1 MFVYLRFLVF
11 IAAAS
16 VVVHA
21 AFLQDAPEAED
32 PILKFQIN
40 HPQNG
45 SVVTLPLKVSC
56 RMSVKS
62 IELYS
67 THYAGMLACIEIQDA
82 ETKCNPVLDSDIVF
96 HELPE
101 GQHTV
106 RAYIAN
112 RSEGGARRHLTETVT
127 FSIVSAT
134 EFEEYTEDLVRRSRE
149 NLKLP
154 RDLDI
159 LEWAQQQHVQGQG
172 ARHDLD
178 AALSSG
184 DVDVPRLVIGIKTA
198 VLSNFPRRQAIR
210 ETWGKQTTLS
220 RVKVIFLG
228 CSPSMVDVDD
238 ERHQQLFR
246 EAVALEKVVYGDF
259 LTGELNCEDSYRLL
273 TEKVKAFYQFA
284 ATTFPQ
290 TPYVMIADDDVYL
303 RVEKLVSLLDGLG
316 STRRIYLGQAWNS
329 VFSRTPTPVRD
340 EFHKNYLPR
349 EQYPMRELLPYA
361 FGAHYVISMDCSRP
375 ARANPNTIGDVL
387 HPTKPSVSDPETSV
401 EIMYPLNGSM
411 EKPPVTFTTQI
422 HVRPGQTEKFT
433 DLYNGK
439 YLCIETRGRE
449 LVANVTR
456 SCSRIGGTEVVIQ
469 HNQLGDFSSR
479 AYIARTTAPDD
490 VRYWQSSDVMFSV
503 VHEAD
508 LAALIARRIEEQG
521 QFYPD
526 YDLGIV
532 EWAAQQ
538 QRLQDTELVRRLGED
553 QPVFGGLSSAARS
566 KKYEGDEEDL
576 MLVVGIKTA
585 LVTGFAFRQAI
596 RQTWASKEA
605 LPSGVKVFFIGCR
618 PTTNKGVG
626 NYSADAVGDNVSD
639 FRRLWGAIQLE
650 KLVYG
655 DVLTDELDC
664 ADSNAFLAKKV
675 KEFLHFT
682 ATRYAHAQYV
692 MIADDNLYVRMDT
705 VVHQL
710 RAKAS
715 RLRFY
720 GGDFQTK
727 GNNTVL
733 TTAQYPMGELPPFAI
748 DPAALPL
755 IVAYAPH
762 ASFSRLV
769 LESLFA
775 SVFQEKKR
783 PVLVMP
789 ENILRSHYGVSP
801 DVFVFSV
808 LGVRCNPVSTPECQE
823 MVAEYFHRYGAS
835 SSTNQEPHTTHF
847 VMLSGEAWSAE
858 GLDERVLLL
867 STVANV
873 NRAKHVYLS
882 MASLSFGERLDH
894 GPMSLLSAS
903 GKFEAKTKFCA
914 YLYAHCEHRDRET
927 MFDEL
932 NALRP
937 VDALGICAG
946 SSRPPDHARIASR
959 ETMFYND
966 DAIRRYAPY
975 KFVIAFE
982 NSPVAGY
989 VTEKLVNA
997 FLAGSIPIYMGD
1009 SATVSGLFNPKSFID
1024 CGQFESLRDCA
1035 MYVVQVDD
1043 SLEIYTRMLREPP
1056 VTNLTA
1062 FNDAFSWHP
1071 TVPSRATADAV
1082 LKHLTN
1088 EEKG

>member
-361 FGAHYVISMDCSRP
+361 FGAHYVISMDCARFISKNSWRLRGSRP

-682 ATRYAHAQYV
+682 AT
-692 MIADDNLYVRMDT
+692 
-705 VVHQL
+705 
-710 RAKAS
+710 
-715 RLRFY
+715 
-720 GGDFQTK
+720 
-727 GNNTVL
+727 
-733 TTAQYPMGELPPFAI
+733 
-748 DPAALPL
+748 
-755 IVAYAPH
+755 
-762 ASFSRLV
+762 
-769 LESLFA
+769 SLFA

>member
-361 FGAHYVISMDCSRP
+361 FGAHYVISMDC
-375 ARANPNTIGDVL
+375 ARFISKNSWRLRG
-387 HPTKPSVSDPETSV
+387 
-401 EIMYPLNGSM
+401 LNGLEDLSVGLWLLTM
-411 EKPPVTFTTQI
+411 QVPLKHTQAFSHLTIQSCRNNLISFAELSPLGIRAI
-422 HVRPGQTEKFT
+422 HAN
-433 DLYNGK
+433 L
-439 YLCIETRGRE
+439 LRGNE
-449 LVANVTR
+449 F
-456 SCSRIGGTEVVIQ
+456 CDGF
-469 HNQLGDFSSR
+469 D
-479 AYIARTTAPDD
+479 RTTWNQYKAPSP
-490 VRYWQSSDVMFSV
+490 REMLS
-503 VHEAD
+503 
-508 LAALIARRIEEQG
+508 AAL
-521 QFYPD
+521 
-526 YDLGIV
+526 V
-532 EWAAQQ
+532 
-538 QRLQDTELVRRLGED
+538 
-553 QPVFGGLSSAARS
+553 
-566 KKYEGDEEDL
+566 
-576 MLVVGIKTA
+576 
-585 LVTGFAFRQAI
+585 
-596 RQTWASKEA
+596 
-605 LPSGVKVFFIGCR
+605 
-618 PTTNKGVG
+618 
-626 NYSADAVGDNVSD
+626 
-639 FRRLWGAIQLE
+639 
-650 KLVYG
+650 
-655 DVLTDELDC
+655 
-664 ADSNAFLAKKV
+664 
-675 KEFLHFT
+675 
-682 ATRYAHAQYV
+682 
-692 MIADDNLYVRMDT
+692 
-705 VVHQL
+705 
-710 RAKAS
+710 
-715 RLRFY
+715 
-720 GGDFQTK
+720 
-727 GNNTVL
+727 
-733 TTAQYPMGELPPFAI
+733 
-748 DPAALPL
+748 
-755 IVAYAPH
+755 
-762 ASFSRLV
+762 
-769 LESLFA
+769 
-775 SVFQEKKR
+775 
-783 PVLVMP
+783 
-789 ENILRSHYGVSP
+789 
-801 DVFVFSV
+801 
-808 LGVRCNPVSTPECQE
+808 
-823 MVAEYFHRYGAS
+823 
-835 SSTNQEPHTTHF
+835 
-847 VMLSGEAWSAE
+847 
-858 GLDERVLLL
+858 
-867 STVANV
+867 
-873 NRAKHVYLS
+873 
-882 MASLSFGERLDH
+882 
-894 GPMSLLSAS
+894 
-903 GKFEAKTKFCA
+903 
-914 YLYAHCEHRDRET
+914 
-927 MFDEL
+927 
-932 NALRP
+932 
-937 VDALGICAG
+937 
-946 SSRPPDHARIASR
+946 
-959 ETMFYND
+959 
-966 DAIRRYAPY
+966 
-975 KFVIAFE
+975 
-982 NSPVAGY
+982 
-989 VTEKLVNA
+989 
-997 FLAGSIPIYMGD
+997 
-1009 SATVSGLFNPKSFID
+1009 
-1024 CGQFESLRDCA
+1024 
-1035 MYVVQVDD
+1035 
-1043 SLEIYTRMLREPP
+1043 
-1056 VTNLTA
+1056 
-1062 FNDAFSWHP
+1062 
-1071 TVPSRATADAV
+1071 
-1082 LKHLTN
+1082 
-1088 EEKG
+1088 

>member
-1 MFVYLRFLVF
+1 MYNCCRWTLVATLFLFCVF
-11 IAAAS
+11 
-16 VVVHA
+16 
-21 AFLQDAPEAED
+21 
-32 PILKFQIN
+32 
-40 HPQNG
+40 
-45 SVVTLPLKVSC
+45 
-56 RMSVKS
+56 
-62 IELYS
+62 
-67 THYAGMLACIEIQDA
+67 AG
-82 ETKCNPVLDSDIVF
+82 
-96 HELPE
+96 
-101 GQHTV
+101 
-106 RAYIAN
+106 
-112 RSEGGARRHLTETVT
+112 
-127 FSIVSAT
+127 
-134 EFEEYTEDLVRRSRE
+134 
-149 NLKLP
+149 
-154 RDLDI
+154 
-159 LEWAQQQHVQGQG
+159 
-172 ARHDLD
+172 
-178 AALSSG
+178 
-184 DVDVPRLVIGIKTA
+184 
-198 VLSNFPRRQAIR
+198 
-210 ETWGKQTTLS
+210 
-220 RVKVIFLG
+220 
-228 CSPSMVDVDD
+228 
-238 ERHQQLFR
+238 
-246 EAVALEKVVYGDF
+246 
-259 LTGELNCEDSYRLL
+259 
-273 TEKVKAFYQFA
+273 
-284 ATTFPQ
+284 
-290 TPYVMIADDDVYL
+290 
-303 RVEKLVSLLDGLG
+303 
-316 STRRIYLGQAWNS
+316 
-329 VFSRTPTPVRD
+329 
-340 EFHKNYLPR
+340 
-349 EQYPMRELLPYA
+349 
-361 FGAHYVISMDCSRP
+361 SRP

-748 DPAALPL
+748 GAYFFLSMDCVQFISKNRQRLRSLDGMDDLSVALWLLTIHVGAQHFGGLKQLRRGPCTDNALALGDMSPLSIRLVHDNILDGRSMCHGFNHHLWFKPPAVSAPQMNSYRLPGFPESLQFDFYLRDPMAIRNLELVSIISTHSLSGIKVSYFPILETFSNYARWICGFARLNFAGAVGTRSCDEISRQARVELQSYSERLREAGTIDPCRIEVWKYNIFVADPAALPL

>member
-1 MFVYLRFLVF
+1 MYNCCRWTLVATLFLFCVF
-11 IAAAS
+11 
-16 VVVHA
+16 
-21 AFLQDAPEAED
+21 
-32 PILKFQIN
+32 
-40 HPQNG
+40 
-45 SVVTLPLKVSC
+45 
-56 RMSVKS
+56 
-62 IELYS
+62 
-67 THYAGMLACIEIQDA
+67 AG
-82 ETKCNPVLDSDIVF
+82 
-96 HELPE
+96 
-101 GQHTV
+101 
-106 RAYIAN
+106 
-112 RSEGGARRHLTETVT
+112 
-127 FSIVSAT
+127 
-134 EFEEYTEDLVRRSRE
+134 
-149 NLKLP
+149 
-154 RDLDI
+154 
-159 LEWAQQQHVQGQG
+159 
-172 ARHDLD
+172 
-178 AALSSG
+178 
-184 DVDVPRLVIGIKTA
+184 
-198 VLSNFPRRQAIR
+198 
-210 ETWGKQTTLS
+210 
-220 RVKVIFLG
+220 
-228 CSPSMVDVDD
+228 
-238 ERHQQLFR
+238 
-246 EAVALEKVVYGDF
+246 
-259 LTGELNCEDSYRLL
+259 
-273 TEKVKAFYQFA
+273 
-284 ATTFPQ
+284 
-290 TPYVMIADDDVYL
+290 
-303 RVEKLVSLLDGLG
+303 
-316 STRRIYLGQAWNS
+316 
-329 VFSRTPTPVRD
+329 
-340 EFHKNYLPR
+340 
-349 EQYPMRELLPYA
+349 
-361 FGAHYVISMDCSRP
+361 SRP

-387 HPTKPSVSDPETSV
+387 HPTKPSVSDPVTSV

-503 VHEAD
+503 VREAD

-748 DPAALPL
+748 G
-755 IVAYAPH
+755 AYFFLSMDCAQFI
-762 ASFSRLV
+762 SKNR
-769 LESLFA
+769 
-775 SVFQEKKR
+775 QR
-783 PVLVMP
+783 
-789 ENILRSHYGVSP
+789 LRSLDGM
-801 DVFVFSV
+801 DDLSV
-808 LGVRCNPVSTPECQE
+808 ALWLLTIHV
-823 MVAEYFHRYGAS
+823 
-835 SSTNQEPHTTHF
+835 
-847 VMLSGEAWSAE
+847 GEAWSAE
-858 GLDERVLLL
+858 ELDERVLLL

-989 VTEKLVNA
+989 VTEKLANA

-1062 FNDAFSWHP
+1062 FNDALSWHP

>member
-259 LTGELNCEDSYRLL
+259 LTGELNCEDSYGLL

-387 HPTKPSVSDPETSV
+387 HPTKPSVSDPVTSV

-503 VHEAD
+503 VREAD

-748 DPAALPL
+748 
-755 IVAYAPH
+755 
-762 ASFSRLV
+762 
-769 LESLFA
+769 
-775 SVFQEKKR
+775 
-783 PVLVMP
+783 
-789 ENILRSHYGVSP
+789 
-801 DVFVFSV
+801 
-808 LGVRCNPVSTPECQE
+808 
-823 MVAEYFHRYGAS
+823 
-835 SSTNQEPHTTHF
+835 
-847 VMLSGEAWSAE
+847 GEAWSAE
-858 GLDERVLLL
+858 ELDERVLLL

-989 VTEKLVNA
+989 VTEKLANA

-1062 FNDAFSWHP
+1062 FNDALSWHP

>member
-639 FRRLWGAIQLE
+639 FRRLWGAIQQE

-748 DPAALPL
+748 
-755 IVAYAPH
+755 
-762 ASFSRLV
+762 
-769 LESLFA
+769 
-775 SVFQEKKR
+775 
-783 PVLVMP
+783 
-789 ENILRSHYGVSP
+789 
-801 DVFVFSV
+801 
-808 LGVRCNPVSTPECQE
+808 
-823 MVAEYFHRYGAS
+823 
-835 SSTNQEPHTTHF
+835 
-847 VMLSGEAWSAE
+847 GEAWSAE